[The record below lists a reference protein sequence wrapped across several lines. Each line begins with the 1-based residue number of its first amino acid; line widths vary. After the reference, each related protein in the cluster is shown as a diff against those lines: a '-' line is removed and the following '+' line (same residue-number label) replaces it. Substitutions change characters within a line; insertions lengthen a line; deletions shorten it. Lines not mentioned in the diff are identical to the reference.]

1 MEPLYEALRL
11 IKRQTELEN
20 AMRRPG
26 GIRVT
31 EERELFQL
39 WHALTQYPA
48 AVTAI
53 IEAAA
58 RMRRPIDSI
67 SLDDIEGSMSAA
79 SHWHQGSGRSLNP
92 TSHKDPTNKPTSFS
106 HSRHFSTGFYTD
118 SQSYGIDHITR
129 QHMHSVT
136 VTDNFREAR
145 FQILS
150 WPRGSTLHSIF
161 LTEDDSSTVMRFEK

>member
-1 MEPLYEALRL
+1 MEFSPLHEALRL

-39 WHALTQYPA
+39 RYALTQYPA

-58 RMRRPIDSI
+58 RMRRPVDTI
-67 SLDDIEGSMSAA
+67 SVNDIQADGPPS
-79 SHWHQGSGRSLNP
+79 SH
-92 TSHKDPTNKPTSFS
+92 
-106 HSRHFSTGFYTD
+106 
-118 SQSYGIDHITR
+118 
-129 QHMHSVT
+129 
-136 VTDNFREAR
+136 
-145 FQILS
+145 
-150 WPRGSTLHSIF
+150 
-161 LTEDDSSTVMRFEK
+161 

>member
-20 AMRRPG
+20 AIGRPG

-39 WHALTQYPA
+39 RHALTQYPA

-58 RMRRPIDSI
+58 RMRRPVDMISI
-67 SLDDIEGSMSAA
+67 GDVEAA
-79 SHWHQGSGRSLNP
+79 V
-92 TSHKDPTNKPTSFS
+92 
-106 HSRHFSTGFYTD
+106 STTA
-118 SQSYGIDHITR
+118 H
-129 QHMHSVT
+129 
-136 VTDNFREAR
+136 
-145 FQILS
+145 
-150 WPRGSTLHSIF
+150 
-161 LTEDDSSTVMRFEK
+161 